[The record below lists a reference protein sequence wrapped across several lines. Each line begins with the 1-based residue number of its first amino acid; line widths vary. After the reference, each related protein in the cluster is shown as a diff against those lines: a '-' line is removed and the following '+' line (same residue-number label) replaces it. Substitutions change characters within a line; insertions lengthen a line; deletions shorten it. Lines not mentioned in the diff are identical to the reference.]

1 MTVSL
6 DELNALPQSE
16 AEELFSSVC
25 GASSWIIEMARGR
38 PYDSVDQLLAKADEA
53 WASTGPDDWYEAFSH
68 HPRIGEGESAA
79 GQNARAKGWSEKEQA
94 LIRGASSNVFDQM
107 SLVNRAYEEKFGFI
121 YIVSAAGK
129 SGDELLELAR
139 ERLRNDTDTELRI
152 AAGEQ
157 AKIMRLRL
165 EKLFEE
171 E

>member
-1 MTVSL
+1 MTVTL

-16 AEELFSSVC
+16 AEELFRSAC

-38 PYDSVDQLLAKADEA
+38 PYESVDHLLAKADEA

-68 HPRIGEGESAA
+68 HPRIGEHQSAA
-79 GQNARAKGWSEKEQA
+79 EQDARAKGWSEKEQSQ
-94 LIRGASSNVFDQM
+94 LKGASSNVFDQM

-129 SGDELLELAR
+129 SGDDLLELAR

-152 AAGEQ
+152 AAAEQ
-157 AKIMRLRL
+157 AKITRLRL
-165 EKLFEE
+165 KKLFEE